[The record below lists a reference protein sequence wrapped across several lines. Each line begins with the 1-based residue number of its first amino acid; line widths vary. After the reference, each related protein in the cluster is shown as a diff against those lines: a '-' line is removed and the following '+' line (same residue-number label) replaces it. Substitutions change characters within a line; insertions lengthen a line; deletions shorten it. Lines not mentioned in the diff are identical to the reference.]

1 MIRVNS
7 PDAKSKP
14 RKISKWTDITAAPE
28 AACIDLVVLAEEVEE
43 GAEGAEE
50 EEEEEAA
57 VALEV
62 EFESMLSIG
71 YVARQGTS

>member
-1 MIRVNS
+1 
-7 PDAKSKP
+7 
-14 RKISKWTDITAAPE
+14 
-28 AACIDLVVLAEEVEE
+28 VLAEEVEE
-43 GAEGAEE
+43 GAEGAEG
-50 EEEEEAA
+50 EEEAA